1 MTTAE
6 FVPVSSEAVLN
17 GAARKEL
24 RYGTAL
30 SAHPIFARAGPADET
45 GYLAHQQIFPT
56 VCCAGPGTTGRPSA
70 QRRGLFMSNQYGER
84 GPEDQRSSSRHGS
97 QPGYGGQQGS
107 HRQGGYG
114 QSGYGQE
121 GGQSGY
127 GQGGQPSYGQSGYG
141 QWGGGQPGYGQQGG
155 QPGYGQ
161 QPSYGEAPAGAPYG
175 QQGGQ
180 PGQAYGQPYG
190 GPPAGYQTGPV
201 AQPGGYA
208 YGAPPYA
215 SWLIRVG
222 AYIIDGIPSWILFII
237 GEALTA
243 HGGAAA
249 AIGGLLYLAGVGWFV
264 YNRCFQAGRTGQS
277 LGKKVTGIWLLGE
290 DTGQPIG
297 AGMAFVRDV
306 AHIVDALI
314 CYIGFLFPLWDGKKQ
329 TLADK
334 MVHTMVIR
342 NDGQDGVPPQGYGQ
356 GYGQQ
361 DHDQHGYDYSY
372 GQQPPGGYGPQ

>member
-1 MTTAE
+1 
-6 FVPVSSEAVLN
+6 
-17 GAARKEL
+17 
-24 RYGTAL
+24 
-30 SAHPIFARAGPADET
+30 
-45 GYLAHQQIFPT
+45 
-56 VCCAGPGTTGRPSA
+56 
-70 QRRGLFMSNQYGER
+70 MSNQYGEP
-84 GPEDQRSSSRHGS
+84 GSEGQRPSGRHAG
-97 QPGYGGQQGS
+97 QPGYGGQQDS
-107 HRQGGYG
+107 YG
-114 QSGYGQE
+114 QD
-121 GGQSGY
+121 
-127 GQGGQPSYGQSGYG
+127 SYGQSGYG
-141 QWGGGQPGYGQQGG
+141 RGGYVQQGHGRHGGQPDHGQSGQTGQGGYGQQGG

-161 QPSYGEAPAGAPYG
+161 GRGQQGSYSQSGQGGYGQQGGEPGYGQQAGYGQQGGQRGYGPPSYGEAPAGAAYS
-175 QQGGQ
+175 Q
-180 PGQAYGQPYG
+180 PGQAYSQPYS
-190 GPPAGYQTGPV
+190 GPPAGYQPAPV

-237 GEALTA
+237 GEALMA
-243 HGGAAA
+243 RGGAGA

-361 DHDQHGYDYSY
+361 GYDQQGYDQHGYDHSY